1 MMTPKILVFAGSA
14 RKESFNKKLAA
25 AAAKSA
31 ELLGAMVTVIDLA
44 DFPLPLFDEDVE
56 SAGTPENAQKL
67 KQLFVE
73 HHGFIISSPEY
84 NSSISPLLKNTID
97 WVSRPAEGEPR
108 MVAYTG
114 KVAALLS
121 ASPGGLGGL
130 RGLVHVRSILSSIGV
145 IVIPDQFAL
154 SSAHE
159 HFGESGELNEG
170 SGKKRL
176 NAVVCSL
183 TELASKLHA

>member
-1 MMTPKILVFAGSA
+1 MTTPKILVFAGSA

-31 ELLGAMVTVIDLA
+31 ESLGAEVTLIDLA

-56 SAGTPENAQKL
+56 NEGTPANATKL
-67 KQLFVE
+67 KQLFIE
-73 HHGFIISSPEY
+73 HHGFVVSSPEY
-84 NSSISPLLKNTID
+84 NSSLSPLLKNTID
-97 WVSRPAEGEPR
+97 WVSRRAEGEPR
-108 MVAYTG
+108 MAAYAGKIVAI
-114 KVAALLS
+114 LS

-130 RGLVHVRSILSSIGV
+130 RGLVHVRSILSSIGA

-159 HFGESGELNEG
+159 KFGETGELKDESDAG
-170 SGKKRL
+170 RL
-176 NAVVCSL
+176 NAVIQTMTDL
-183 TELASKLHA
+183 ISKIHA

>member
-1 MMTPKILVFAGSA
+1 MTTPKILVFAGSA

-31 ELLGAMVTVIDLA
+31 ESLGAEVTLIDLA

-56 SAGTPENAQKL
+56 SEGTPENATKL
-67 KQLFVE
+67 KQLFIE
-73 HHGFIISSPEY
+73 HHGFVVSSPEY
-84 NSSISPLLKNTID
+84 NSSLSPLLKNTID
-97 WVSRPAEGEPR
+97 WVSRRAEGEPR
-108 MVAYTG
+108 MAAYAG
-114 KVAALLS
+114 KVVAILS

-130 RGLVHVRSILSSIGV
+130 RGLVHVRSILSSIGA

-159 HFGESGELNEG
+159 KFGETGELNDESDAG
-170 SGKKRL
+170 RL
-176 NAVVCSL
+176 NAVIQSMNDL
-183 TELASKLHA
+183 ISKIHA